1 MIIVIT
7 NPVFIKDEINLIHQ
21 LFYDGLEVLH
31 LRKKQY
37 TEEDVRKFI
46 DAINNNYHERI
57 CLHSHYHLAQ
67 EYHLKGIHV
76 PVSCNV
82 QSINKSLS
90 ISFHSVNE
98 ILESDKKFDYGFLSP
113 VFNSIS
119 KQNYK
124 SNFNLQN
131 LKNYQNLFTEK
142 KIFALGGID
151 EDKIELLKDTGFPGI
166 ALLGA
171 IWQNSNPVEK
181 FNKIKKRWMKKE
193 TVC

>member
-7 NPVFIKDEINLIHQ
+7 DPVFIKDEVNLIHQ
-21 LFYDGLEVLH
+21 LFYDGLEILH

-37 TEEDVRKFI
+37 TKEDIKKFI
-46 DAINNNYHERI
+46 ETIHNNYHKRI
-57 CLHSHYHLAQ
+57 VLHSHYHLAE

-76 PVSCNV
+76 PVTYNDKGN
-82 QSINKSLS
+82 NKPLS

-98 ILESDKKFDYGFLSP
+98 IMESDKKFDYGFLSP

-124 SNFNLQN
+124 SNFDLQN
-131 LKNYQNLFTEK
+131 LKNYRDLFTEK
-142 KIFALGGID
+142 RIFALGGID
-151 EDKIELLKDTGFPGI
+151 ENKIDILKDTGFPGI

-171 IWQNSNPVEK
+171 IWQNSNPIEK

>member
-1 MIIVIT
+1 MIVIT
-7 NPVFIKDEINLIHQ
+7 DPVFIKDEVNLIHQ
-21 LFYDGLEVLH
+21 LFYDGLEILH

-37 TEEDVRKFI
+37 TKEDIKKFI
-46 DAINNNYHERI
+46 ETIHNNYHKRI
-57 CLHSHYHLAQ
+57 VLHSHYHLAE

-76 PVSCNV
+76 PVTYNDKGN
-82 QSINKSLS
+82 NKPLS

-98 ILESDKKFDYGFLSP
+98 IMESDKKFDYGFLSP

-124 SNFNLQN
+124 SNFDLQN
-131 LKNYQNLFTEK
+131 LKNYRDLFTEK
-142 KIFALGGID
+142 RIFALGGID
-151 EDKIELLKDTGFPGI
+151 ENKIDILKDTGFPGI

-171 IWQNSNPVEK
+171 IWQNSNPIEK